1 NRDYWLGTAAQY
13 AELLQA
19 GSKAVREA
27 DPNAQVVFGGLA
39 GGVHF
44 LRKVFDHHAGSEH
57 VDVVNLHSYYE
68 TWHPDPLET
77 IPEYVSE
84 VSGIV
89 ARHGGNQPLWMAEV
103 GYSDFRTA
111 PATAPGSASGHGMF
125 AYEHAPRFQ
134 AVMLVRTLALLLAEP
149 AVSLIAWYE
158 LKDVRSTDA
167 VIGDDHNRHLG
178 VVTADYR
185 PKPALDALTFVRRL
199 FADGFRSLAGDAGYE
214 QTSSPDVHVRSFLT
228 ANQRVVVVAWLSNA
242 PASATAPV
250 ADDARLEQLRVVVP
264 YLAQSEPILYDEGGR
279 KRTTGLVAR
288 SQSGTTELEL
298 TLGGGQVSV
307 VEFPVAARR

>member
-1 NRDYWLGTAAQY
+1 MTSDS
-13 AELLQA
+13 
-19 GSKAVREA
+19 GSPA
-27 DPNAQVVFGGLA
+27 
-39 GGVHF
+39 
-44 LRKVFDHHAGSEH
+44 
-57 VDVVNLHSYYE
+57 NL
-68 TWHPDPLET
+68 
-77 IPEYVSE
+77 
-84 VSGIV
+84 
-89 ARHGGNQPLWMAEV
+89 
-103 GYSDFRTA
+103 
-111 PATAPGSASGHGMF
+111 SASPDTVITSPDTANTSAFDQAHNLVQALRGEIQKVLIGQ
-125 AYEHAPRFQ
+125 Q
-134 AVMLVRTLALLLAEP
+134 AVVDQVLMALIARGHVLIEGVPGLGKTLLVRTLALLLAEP

-199 FADGFRSLAGDAGYE
+199 FADGFRSIAGDAGYE

-264 YLAQSEPILYDEGGR
+264 YLAQSEPILYDESGR